1 MESLF
6 IIQLLNVIVLKW
18 GDILVDEMPAIQA

>member
-18 GDILVDEMPAIQA
+18 GEILVDEMPAIQA

>member
-1 MESLF
+1 MECLF